1 MENNTL
7 CNRHSLGVNNHT
19 KMYVTYTRIYG
30 WSDYGGES
38 SYQPGYRLE
47 NMMWMTLL
55 VYDYIIPEEKVKM
68 RKKIL
73 VSLLIAVSVTC
84 FSGCGSSSD
93 QGSNTKEEV
102 VTKKDADEKNEDD
115 VTFDYYELDDGTLEI
130 EGYDNEDKAKI
141 VEIPDTIDEK
151 KVSVLN
157 RYLFSNEV
165 VEEIILPESLKII
178 EDQAFYGAIA
188 LRKLEINGIE
198 TMGDYCIYE
207 CPKIKEV
214 RLPEGLKELGE
225 RSIENCE
232 SLTDIYLPST
242 LETIDEY
249 NFDLCADGLKIHVP
263 AGSNTETLVRKVIEN
278 LEYNVEV
285 VPE

>member
-1 MENNTL
+1 
-7 CNRHSLGVNNHT
+7 
-19 KMYVTYTRIYG
+19 
-30 WSDYGGES
+30 
-38 SYQPGYRLE
+38 
-47 NMMWMTLL
+47 
-55 VYDYIIPEEKVKM
+55 M

-73 VSLLIAVSVTC
+73 VGLLIAVSVTC

-93 QGSNTKEEV
+93 QGNNTKEEV

-178 EDQAFYGAIA
+178 EDQAFLGATA

-198 TMGDYCIYE
+198 TMGDYCIY
-207 CPKIKEV
+207 
-214 RLPEGLKELGE
+214 G
-225 RSIENCE
+225 
-232 SLTDIYLPST
+232 
-242 LETIDEY
+242 
-249 NFDLCADGLKIHVP
+249 
-263 AGSNTETLVRKVIEN
+263 
-278 LEYNVEV
+278 
-285 VPE
+285 

>member
-1 MENNTL
+1 M
-7 CNRHSLGVNNHT
+7 
-19 KMYVTYTRIYG
+19 
-30 WSDYGGES
+30 
-38 SYQPGYRLE
+38 
-47 NMMWMTLL
+47 
-55 VYDYIIPEEKVKM
+55 
-68 RKKIL
+68 
-73 VSLLIAVSVTC
+73 
-84 FSGCGSSSD
+84 
-93 QGSNTKEEV
+93 
-102 VTKKDADEKNEDD
+102 
-115 VTFDYYELDDGTLEI
+115 TFDYYELDDGTLEI

-178 EDQAFYGAIA
+178 EDQAFYGATA

-242 LETIDEY
+242 LETIDESIDEY
-249 NFDLCADGLKIHVP
+249 NFGLCADGLKIHVP
-263 AGSNTETLVRKVIEN
+263 KGSNTAKLVNDVVAN
-278 LEYNVEV
+278 LEYNVQV
-285 VPE
+285 VEE

>member
-1 MENNTL
+1 M
-7 CNRHSLGVNNHT
+7 
-19 KMYVTYTRIYG
+19 
-30 WSDYGGES
+30 
-38 SYQPGYRLE
+38 
-47 NMMWMTLL
+47 
-55 VYDYIIPEEKVKM
+55 
-68 RKKIL
+68 
-73 VSLLIAVSVTC
+73 
-84 FSGCGSSSD
+84 
-93 QGSNTKEEV
+93 
-102 VTKKDADEKNEDD
+102 
-115 VTFDYYELDDGTLEI
+115 
-130 EGYDNEDKAKI
+130 
-141 VEIPDTIDEK
+141 
-151 KVSVLN
+151 N

-178 EDQAFYGAIA
+178 EDQAFYGATA

-278 LEYNVEV
+278 LGYNVEV

>member
-1 MENNTL
+1 
-7 CNRHSLGVNNHT
+7 
-19 KMYVTYTRIYG
+19 
-30 WSDYGGES
+30 
-38 SYQPGYRLE
+38 
-47 NMMWMTLL
+47 
-55 VYDYIIPEEKVKM
+55 M

-178 EDQAFYGAIA
+178 EDQAFYGATA

-263 AGSNTETLVRKVIEN
+263 EGSNTETLVRKVIEN

>member
-1 MENNTL
+1 M
-7 CNRHSLGVNNHT
+7 
-19 KMYVTYTRIYG
+19 
-30 WSDYGGES
+30 
-38 SYQPGYRLE
+38 
-47 NMMWMTLL
+47 
-55 VYDYIIPEEKVKM
+55 
-68 RKKIL
+68 
-73 VSLLIAVSVTC
+73 
-84 FSGCGSSSD
+84 
-93 QGSNTKEEV
+93 
-102 VTKKDADEKNEDD
+102 
-115 VTFDYYELDDGTLEI
+115 TFDYYELDDGTLEI

-178 EDQAFYGAIA
+178 EDQAFYGATA

-249 NFDLCADGLKIHVP
+249 NYDLCADGLKIHVP

>member
-178 EDQAFYGAIA
+178 EDQAFYVATA

>member
-1 MENNTL
+1 
-7 CNRHSLGVNNHT
+7 
-19 KMYVTYTRIYG
+19 
-30 WSDYGGES
+30 
-38 SYQPGYRLE
+38 
-47 NMMWMTLL
+47 
-55 VYDYIIPEEKVKM
+55 M

-115 VTFDYYELDDGTLEI
+115 ETFDYYELDDGTLEI

-165 VEEIILPESLKII
+165 FSYFLIKSFYNLASFRLSKKIPINSYILLLKSIFFTGGLERILFIIFS
-178 EDQAFYGAIA
+178 
-188 LRKLEINGIE
+188 
-198 TMGDYCIYE
+198 
-207 CPKIKEV
+207 
-214 RLPEGLKELGE
+214 
-225 RSIENCE
+225 SIVLLDVFGGRFWF
-232 SLTDIYLPST
+232 SGY
-242 LETIDEY
+242 
-249 NFDLCADGLKIHVP
+249 
-263 AGSNTETLVRKVIEN
+263 
-278 LEYNVEV
+278 
-285 VPE
+285 

>member
-1 MENNTL
+1 M
-7 CNRHSLGVNNHT
+7 
-19 KMYVTYTRIYG
+19 
-30 WSDYGGES
+30 
-38 SYQPGYRLE
+38 
-47 NMMWMTLL
+47 
-55 VYDYIIPEEKVKM
+55 
-68 RKKIL
+68 
-73 VSLLIAVSVTC
+73 
-84 FSGCGSSSD
+84 
-93 QGSNTKEEV
+93 
-102 VTKKDADEKNEDD
+102 
-115 VTFDYYELDDGTLEI
+115 TFDYYELDDGTLEI

-178 EDQAFYGAIA
+178 EDQAFYGATA

-232 SLTDIYLPST
+232 SLT
-242 LETIDEY
+242 Y

>member
-1 MENNTL
+1 M
-7 CNRHSLGVNNHT
+7 
-19 KMYVTYTRIYG
+19 
-30 WSDYGGES
+30 
-38 SYQPGYRLE
+38 
-47 NMMWMTLL
+47 
-55 VYDYIIPEEKVKM
+55 
-68 RKKIL
+68 
-73 VSLLIAVSVTC
+73 
-84 FSGCGSSSD
+84 
-93 QGSNTKEEV
+93 
-102 VTKKDADEKNEDD
+102 
-115 VTFDYYELDDGTLEI
+115 TFDYYELDDGTLEI
-130 EGYDNEDKAKI
+130 QGYDNKDKVKI
-141 VEIPDTIDEK
+141 VEIPDTIDGK

-157 RYLFSNEV
+157 LGLFRSNEV

-178 EDQAFYGAIA
+178 EDQAFLDATA

-198 TMGDYCIYE
+198 TMGDYCIYG

-225 RSIENCE
+225 SAIENCE
-232 SLTDIYLPST
+232 NLTDIYLPST

>member
-1 MENNTL
+1 M
-7 CNRHSLGVNNHT
+7 
-19 KMYVTYTRIYG
+19 
-30 WSDYGGES
+30 
-38 SYQPGYRLE
+38 
-47 NMMWMTLL
+47 
-55 VYDYIIPEEKVKM
+55 
-68 RKKIL
+68 
-73 VSLLIAVSVTC
+73 
-84 FSGCGSSSD
+84 
-93 QGSNTKEEV
+93 
-102 VTKKDADEKNEDD
+102 
-115 VTFDYYELDDGTLEI
+115 TFDYYELDDGTLEI

-151 KVSVLN
+151 KVSVGECLSAVQTSQ
-157 RYLFSNEV
+157 LDNEV

-178 EDQAFYGAIA
+178 EDQAFYGATA

>member
-1 MENNTL
+1 M
-7 CNRHSLGVNNHT
+7 
-19 KMYVTYTRIYG
+19 
-30 WSDYGGES
+30 
-38 SYQPGYRLE
+38 
-47 NMMWMTLL
+47 
-55 VYDYIIPEEKVKM
+55 
-68 RKKIL
+68 
-73 VSLLIAVSVTC
+73 
-84 FSGCGSSSD
+84 
-93 QGSNTKEEV
+93 
-102 VTKKDADEKNEDD
+102 
-115 VTFDYYELDDGTLEI
+115 TFDYYELDDGTLEI

-178 EDQAFYGAIA
+178 EDQAFYGATA
-188 LRKLEINGIE
+188 LRKLEIYGLE

-263 AGSNTETLVRKVIEN
+263 AGSKTETLVRKVIEN

>member
-178 EDQAFYGAIA
+178 EDQAFYGATA

-278 LEYNVEV
+278 LGYNVEV

>member
-1 MENNTL
+1 
-7 CNRHSLGVNNHT
+7 
-19 KMYVTYTRIYG
+19 
-30 WSDYGGES
+30 
-38 SYQPGYRLE
+38 
-47 NMMWMTLL
+47 
-55 VYDYIIPEEKVKM
+55 M

-93 QGSNTKEEV
+93 QESNTKEEV

-130 EGYDNEDKAKI
+130 EGYDNKDKVKI
-141 VEIPDTIDEK
+141 VEIPDTIDGK

-157 RYLFSNEV
+157 LGLFRSNEV

-178 EDQAFYGAIA
+178 EDQAFLGATA

-198 TMGDYCIYE
+198 TMGDYCIYG

-225 RSIENCE
+225 SAIENCE
-232 SLTDIYLPST
+232 NLTDIYLPST

-263 AGSNTETLVRKVIEN
+263 AGSNTETLVREVVKN